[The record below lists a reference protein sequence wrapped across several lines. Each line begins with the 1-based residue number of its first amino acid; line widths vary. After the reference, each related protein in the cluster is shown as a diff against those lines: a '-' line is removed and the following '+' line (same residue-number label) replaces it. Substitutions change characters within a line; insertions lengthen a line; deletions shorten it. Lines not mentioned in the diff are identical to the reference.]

1 MNTEL
6 CTKLK
11 MDSKVARFY
20 AVWIEK
26 SKITLDTIMQVFQ
39 SVQHISKVLLTLLK
53 GQKHSRSHCVV
64 CF

>member
-6 CTKLK
+6 CTDLK
-11 MDSKVARFY
+11 MDSKVVRFY

-39 SVQHISKVLLTLLK
+39 SVQYISKVLLTLSK
-53 GQKHSRSHCVV
+53 GQNHSKNHNVV